1 MNLLTQ
7 CFVKERKNLKF
18 GYMSVSKVDLNSA
31 QKKQLED
38 FGCDRIFLENTT
50 SAQRYRPELNRLI
63 EFLRE
68 GDTVVVSDL
77 TRLSRSTKD
86 LMAIIER
93 ISQKGAHLTSLKESW
108 IDTTS
113 NDGKILLTYLAN
125 ITQFESELT
134 TLQNKEVV
142 QAANRIKKKRKEI
155 LSSISKLSTSQQKQ
169 IIGHLDE
176 LITISYDMLF
186 RN

>member
-1 MNLLTQ
+1 MNVLTQ
-7 CFVKERKNLKF
+7 FFVKERKNLKF
-18 GYMSVSKVDLNSA
+18 GYMSVSKVDLNLA

-38 FGCDRIFLENTT
+38 FGCDRIFLENIN
-50 SAQRYRPELNRLI
+50 SSRRNRSELNRLI

-68 GDTVVVSDL
+68 GDTVVVTDL

-86 LMAIIER
+86 LMAVIER
-93 ISQKGAHLTSLKESW
+93 ISQKGAHLKSLKESW

-113 NDGKILLTYLAN
+113 DDGKILLTYLAN

-169 IIGHLDE
+169 IIGPLDE